1 MNEHDKAKHME
12 RFEKN
17 VQWLKKNVA
26 PDDIYE
32 FAEQALMA
40 ADYFIGELSSW
51 VDLVEEGE
59 KDRVLGLWLKNVIGM
74 RVIRD
79 RNMQGVIDT
88 SMKTK
93 DEL

>member
-1 MNEHDKAKHME
+1 MNEYEKEKHIE
-12 RFEKN
+12 KFEKN

-51 VDLVEEGE
+51 IDLAEEGE
-59 KDRVLGLWLKNVIGM
+59 KDKVFGLWLKNVIGM

-88 SMKTK
+88 SMKCK